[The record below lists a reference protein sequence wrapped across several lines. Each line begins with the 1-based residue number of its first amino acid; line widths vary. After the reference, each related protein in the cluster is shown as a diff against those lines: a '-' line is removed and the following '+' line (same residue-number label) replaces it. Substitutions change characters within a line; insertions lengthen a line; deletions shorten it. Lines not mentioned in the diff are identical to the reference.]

1 MSSNPNMPLTPRAAP
16 AAPTIVGALDD
27 ATGTILARNATAD
40 LTVRCKTGDISDY
53 DDFIQVEMAD
63 DSQPLKV
70 WVPVTSPMQMS
81 TDPTFP
87 IPVRFNI
94 TVRAPAGGF
103 RHGFYLLRSVQY
115 LNLGGVPAATGE
127 PSDPGNFTVDLL
139 SPYSDATF
147 RDQPDAVGWPATLP
161 VGAVIDNAYL
171 VMHGGVQFGIP
182 DNTFVPVPGRWQAGD
197 FITFYWS
204 PVMFPRPADIVS
216 PPGGIPMLQT
226 GNTFFLPAAMID
238 LSGDYYAFYTLTDRA
253 GNVSR
258 PSFVETRRVALID
271 DPERGTPHLPLA
283 PVPDPGETD
292 NLIDIKDYLLNPE
305 VWVRTYNNHAPL
317 LDRLEVNIGGRG
329 YNGLGM
335 PFTTFPQRFSNLQ
348 AEFRAAYTQA
358 IGPQP
363 TTVQYRISR
372 NGTFFPSFIHT
383 FMLDLSVGGP
393 VNPGEPGSP
402 NPNLNQA
409 HVFGAGS
416 TTPDVLL
423 PAHANQPV
431 RVDIAPWTVA
441 ELPHPGQSIIFLWED
456 ERVGPFPVSATAN
469 PISFFIDWDVVA
481 RHGNDMKTIKYLVLD
496 PATTNENES
505 PPTTVDV
512 QGAVVVELA
521 KAQYVVTTAGRW
533 FCSDLETRSPGTPPV
548 LFGKVHVPGDT
559 RMAVGVPLTLTLSLH
574 NTYAGLPAGPF
585 PLTLT
590 HPSLSQADIDNGIT
604 FEIDYQPYLAQA
616 PRGTCVATYE
626 TVLSN
631 GVTGHGEPSDIRS
644 TLANTHYFCDGTNI
658 PSP

>member
-1 MSSNPNMPLTPRAAP
+1 MSSNPNVPLAPLAAP

-27 ATGTILARNATAD
+27 ATGLILASNATAP
-40 LTVRCKTGDISDY
+40 LTVRCKTGDFSDF
-53 DDFIQVEMAD
+53 DDFFVVEMAD
-63 DSQPLKV
+63 ATQPLLV
-70 WVPVTSPMQMS
+70 WVPVTAPIQLS
-81 TDPTFP
+81 TTP
-87 IPVRFNI
+87 IPIPDRFEI
-94 TVRAPAGGF
+94 TVPAPPGGF
-103 RHGFYLLRSVQY
+103 RHGFYRLRSVQY
-115 LNLGGVPAATGE
+115 LNISGVPAATGE
-127 PSDPGNFTVDLL
+127 HSEPGNFTVDLL
-139 SPYSDATF
+139 SPYSDPSF

-171 VMHGGVQFGIP
+171 VMHGGVEFVIP

-216 PPGGIPMLQT
+216 PPGGIPMLPT

-283 PVPDPGETD
+283 PVPDLGETD

-496 PATTNENES
+496 PATTNENDS

-512 QGAVVVELA
+512 QDAVVVELA
-521 KAQYVVTTAGRW
+521 KAQYVAATAGRW
-533 FCSDLETRSPGTPPV
+533 FCSDLKTRTPGTPPV
-548 LFGKVHVPGDT
+548 LFGEVYVPGDP
-559 RMAVGVPLTLTLSLH
+559 RMAVGVSLTLTLSLN
-574 NTYAGLPAGPF
+574 NTYPGLPADPD
-585 PLTLT
+585 PVTKTHLSLT
-590 HPSLSQADIDNGIT
+590 QNDIDNGIT
-604 FEIDYQPYLAQA
+604 FEIEYMPDLAQA
-616 PRGTCVATYE
+616 PRGTIVATYE

-644 TLANTHYFCDGTNI
+644 TLANTHFFCDGTNI